1 MKYFAAAALALWGAG
16 ALAAPPQ
23 PVHSPAPPPPDLR
36 QMLQQYQ
43 VTSTSTTAPRQMTE
57 ARQLTDAERAEL
69 RRQLSEYAQPV
80 APRHR

>member
-23 PVHSPAPPPPDLR
+23 PTQPPAPPPPDLR

-43 VTSTSTTAPRQMTE
+43 VTSSAAPRPLPE
-57 ARQLTDAERAEL
+57 ARQLTEAERAEL
-69 RRQLSEYAQPV
+69 RRQLSEYAQP
-80 APRHR
+80 APPRHR